1 MSKDDLNVMAFDMA
15 CDLRERKLTPIE
27 IKDVL
32 ETITFHFET
41 NFGEQIME
49 KGTNE
54 YVDEE
59 DGRLYQTPERD
70 PDRDYDDW
78 KIRQLEEEDQQRE
91 EEK

>member
-1 MSKDDLNVMAFDMA
+1 M
-15 CDLRERKLTPIE
+15 I
-27 IKDVL
+27 
-32 ETITFHFET
+32 
-41 NFGEQIME
+41 

-78 KIRQLEEEDQQRE
+78 KIRQLEEEEDQQME

>member
-1 MSKDDLNVMAFDMA
+1 M
-15 CDLRERKLTPIE
+15 
-27 IKDVL
+27 
-32 ETITFHFET
+32 
-41 NFGEQIME
+41 

-78 KIRQLEEEDQQRE
+78 KIRQLEEEVKKKIAEQI
-91 EEK
+91 EKNKGRWKK

>member
-1 MSKDDLNVMAFDMA
+1 M
-15 CDLRERKLTPIE
+15 I
-27 IKDVL
+27 
-32 ETITFHFET
+32 
-41 NFGEQIME
+41 

-78 KIRQLEEEDQQRE
+78 KIRQLEEEEEEDQQRE

>member
-1 MSKDDLNVMAFDMA
+1 MS
-15 CDLRERKLTPIE
+15 
-27 IKDVL
+27 
-32 ETITFHFET
+32 
-41 NFGEQIME
+41 

-78 KIRQLEEEDQQRE
+78 KIRQLEEEVKKKIAEQI
-91 EEK
+91 EKNKGRWKK